1 MPVSRK
7 WLWLGI
13 AAVVLLCV
21 IFAADIHQLWREL
34 LFYVQREQNSLRRE
48 ITKSLSAL
56 RQGGDP
62 AAWWGMVSLGFVYG
76 VLHAVGPGHGKAVVS
91 TFLLTQPSG
100 YKSAL
105 GLAVGGALL
114 QGVSAI
120 LWVSVTLGLMQWL
133 IREAVGQVIWAER
146 FSYTLIIVAGAYIV
160 WRQWRRLRQ
169 PDAACGCG
177 HDHHHNHS
185 EHEHAH
191 NHIAGEVQ
199 HCCSNEHHHEC
210 QHGSDDAENNHQ
222 HCDHYH
228 HNHGEFEA
236 LPTSSRRTHLL
247 AMLAI
252 GARPCSGAILAL
264 AVAAGWGLW
273 GVGIAMTFAMALGT
287 AITVLSLALLTVFG
301 RERLALSLSQGSTHW
316 QKAFNILVIVGGLIL
331 VALGVVMLMASGGSN
346 GALPRV

>member
-1 MPVSRK
+1 MPVSKK

-13 AAVVLLCV
+13 GLLVLLGV
-21 IFAADIHQLWREL
+21 VFAADIHQLWREL
-34 LFYVQREQNSLRRE
+34 LFYVQREQNGLRRE
-48 ITKSLSAL
+48 ITKTLAAL
-56 RQGGDP
+56 RQGGDGS
-62 AAWWGMVSLGFVYG
+62 AWWSMVSLGFVYG

-114 QGVSAI
+114 QGLSAI
-120 LWVSVTLGLMQWL
+120 VWVAVTLGLMQWL

-146 FSYTLIIVAGAYIV
+146 FSYVLIILVGVYIV

-169 PDAACGCG
+169 PDATCGCG
-177 HDHHHNHS
+177 HNNSHDHIN
-185 EHEHAH
+185 
-191 NHIAGEVQ
+191 GVQ
-199 HCCSNEHHHEC
+199 QCCVDDRHHEC
-210 QHGSDDAENNHQ
+210 QSDAKHKHSGGSRHQ
-222 HCDHYH
+222 HCDHHEH
-228 HNHGEFEA
+228 HHHSEFNA
-236 LPTSSRRTHLL
+236 PPTSSWRTHLL

-264 AVAAGWGLW
+264 AAAAGWGLW
-273 GVGIAMTFAMALGT
+273 GVGIAMTFAIALGT

-316 QKAFNILVIVGGLIL
+316 QQAFNLLVIMG
-331 VALGVVMLMASGGSN
+331 GVVLVVLGIVMLVASGGGN